1 MWFNNIIETIGNT
14 PLVRLSKITEGL
26 PATVLAKM
34 ESFNPGGSVK
44 DRIGIAMVEAAE
56 KEGKLKPGGTI
67 IECTSG
73 NTGAGLAL
81 AAIVKGYRCIFT
93 TTDKQSAEKVDV
105 LRALGAEVHVCPT
118 NVDPEDPRSYYSVA
132 ARFAKEISNSFHM
145 NQYDNPSNA
154 AAHYHSTGP
163 ELWEQTEGKITHFIA
178 GAGTGGTISGTS
190 KYLKE
195 KNPDLKVIGTDPFGS
210 VYHKYFHTGEFDEAE
225 IYPYIT
231 EGVGEDILAGNMDF
245 SLIDDFVQVTDRQ
258 SLLMTRRL
266 AREEGLFVGGS
277 CGMAMAGALDY
288 LRREKDNLSK
298 DDLVVVLLPDS
309 GFRYLS
315 KIFNDRWMENHG
327 FMPSSSGLDVE
338 AVLGKQQPSEGGMV
352 TASPEHSLSSVI
364 ALMSQHGISQLPVMD
379 KLGKFVGSISESEIL
394 SILIEDPNS
403 KGAKVEE
410 IMSEPFPIISRT
422 LQIEELSTYLDRKP
436 GAVLVR
442 SHDPKRG
449 YDILTKAD
457 LIRALAA
464 TNRQV

>member
-1 MWFNNIIETIGNT
+1 MWLNSIIEAIGNT
-14 PLVRLSKITEGL
+14 PLVRLSKLSEGI
-26 PATVLAKM
+26 PATVLAKV

-44 DRIGIAMVEAAE
+44 DRIGVAMIEAAE
-56 KEGKLKPGGTI
+56 RDGKLKPGGTI

-81 AAIVKGYRCIFT
+81 AAIVKGYKCIFT

-118 NVDPEDPRSYYSVA
+118 NVDPEDPKSYYSIA
-132 ARFAKEISNSFHM
+132 ARLAKEIPNSFHM

-154 AAHYHSTGP
+154 VAHYETTGP

-178 GAGTGGTISGTS
+178 GAGTGGTISGTA

-195 KNPDLKVIGTDPFGS
+195 KNSDIKIVGVDPLGS
-210 VYHKYFHTGEFDEAE
+210 VYYKYFKTGEFDENE
-225 IYPYIT
+225 IYPYVT

-245 SLIDDFVQVTDRQ
+245 SLIDDYVQVSDRD

-266 AREEGLFVGGS
+266 SREEGLFVGGS

-288 LRREKDNLSK
+288 LKSELANLSE
-298 DDLVVVLLPDS
+298 DDVAVVLLPDS

-327 FMPSSSGLDVE
+327 FMPTSSGLDVE
-338 AVLGKQQPSEGGMV
+338 AVLGRQTRETMISALPDQK
-352 TASPEHSLSSVI
+352 LSDVI
-364 ALMSQHGISQLPVMD
+364 ASMAEHGISQLPVLS
-379 KLGKFVGSISESEIL
+379 KENEVLGSISESEIL
-394 SILIEDPNS
+394 AQLIEDPNS
-403 KGAKVEE
+403 KDLEVSSVMG
-410 IMSEPFPIISRT
+410 EPFPVISRT
-422 LQIEELSTYLDRKP
+422 LQIEELSTYLDAAP

-442 SHDPKRG
+442 STDASKSLN
-449 YDILTKAD
+449 ILTKAD
-457 LIRALAA
+457 LIKALA
-464 TNRQV
+464 TPNRTI